1 MPTTELST
9 QAAASRLTGATVRR
23 PSQAPDAMQRAAETP
38 SRTLDPTGR
47 ASESLSPRELTKAV
61 DHLNALAQQVRRELR
76 FSVDESSGRVVIT
89 VLDAESDEVVRQI
102 PPEQVMSLVQT
113 LQSAG
118 GSLGVD
124 VTA

>member
-1 MPTTELST
+1 MTSTEFST
-9 QAAASRLTGATVRR
+9 QAALRLTGETVRR
-23 PSQAPDAMQRAAETP
+23 PLQTPEEAQAGVDAERTTAPDTRAAEP
-38 SRTLDPTGR
+38 
-47 ASESLSPRELTKAV
+47 LSTKDLSSAV
-61 DHLNALAQQVRRELR
+61 DHINELVQQIHRELR
-76 FSVDESSGRVVIT
+76 FSVDDSSGRVVIK
-89 VLDAESDEVVRQI
+89 VLDSETEEVLRQI